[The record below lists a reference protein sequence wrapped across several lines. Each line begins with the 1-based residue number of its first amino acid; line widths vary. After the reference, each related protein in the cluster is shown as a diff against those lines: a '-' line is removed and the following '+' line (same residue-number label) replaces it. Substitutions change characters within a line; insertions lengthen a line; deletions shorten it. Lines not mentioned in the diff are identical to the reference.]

1 MPMTHDYAATA
12 PTRAEIDAL
21 QGPVLL
27 EFGSVSCGWCIRA
40 QSLLKSAFAAHP
52 GVQHIKV
59 EDGSGQPLGRSFG
72 VKLWPTLV
80 FMKDGKEVTRLIRPS
95 RPQEVAEAFSLTDG
109 AADA

>member
-1 MPMTHDYAATA
+1 MAMAHEYAATE

-40 QSLLKSAFAAHP
+40 ESLLKGAFATHP
-52 GVQHIKV
+52 DVRHIKI
-59 EDGSGQPLGRSFG
+59 EDASNQPLGRSFG

-80 FMKDGKEVTRLIRPS
+80 FLKDGREVARLIRPC
-95 RPQEVAEAFSLTDG
+95 RVPDVG
-109 AADA
+109 AGVSKIAR

>member
-1 MPMTHDYAATA
+1 MGMTEDYAAA
-12 PTRAEIDAL
+12 EPTRAEIDAL

-40 QSLLKSAFAAHP
+40 QSLLKGAFATHP
-52 GVQHIKV
+52 DVRHIKV

-80 FMKDGKEVTRLIRPS
+80 FLQDGKEVTRLIRPS
-95 RPQEVAEAFSLTDG
+95 RPQEVAEAFNTINQ
-109 AADA
+109 AA